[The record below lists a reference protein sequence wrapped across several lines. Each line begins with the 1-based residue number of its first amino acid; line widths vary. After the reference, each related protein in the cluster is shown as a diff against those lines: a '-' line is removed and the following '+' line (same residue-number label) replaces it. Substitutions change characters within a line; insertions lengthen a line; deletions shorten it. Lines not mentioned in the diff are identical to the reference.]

1 MSCTRLDLSD
11 STGFLSR
18 FMENLGPR
26 RWEALKCVLRYLK
39 YSRDVTPTYKSLSP
53 SSKRDMVV
61 LQGWTDAD
69 WGGDRDTSQST
80 CGFFFTFAGGATT
93 WRTKKQATVA
103 LSFIKAKYI
112 VATLV
117 AKEGLWL
124 QSIFSRTRH
133 HSHYRF
139 LTLG

>member
-1 MSCTRLDLSD
+1 
-11 STGFLSR
+11 
-18 FMENLGPR
+18 
-26 RWEALKCVLRYLK
+26 
-39 YSRDVTPTYKSLSP
+39 
-53 SSKRDMVV
+53 MVI
-61 LQGWTDAD
+61 LQGWIDAD
-69 WGGDRDTSQST
+69 WGGDKDTSRST
-80 CGFFFTFAGGATT
+80 YGFVFTFAGGAIA